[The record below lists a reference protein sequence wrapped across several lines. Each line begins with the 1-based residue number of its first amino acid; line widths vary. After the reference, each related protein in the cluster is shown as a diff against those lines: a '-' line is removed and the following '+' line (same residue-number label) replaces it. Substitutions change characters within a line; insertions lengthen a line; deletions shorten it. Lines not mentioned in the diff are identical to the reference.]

1 MIEFEFVN
9 PTISARLC
17 LVLMHSL
24 WQFTLLATGL
34 WIIERLWRRLTV
46 QRSYALHVSALCAG
60 LVALLVTWC
69 LIELP
74 GSLPDA
80 PVASSSTRPE
90 LPAAALERDIS
101 EHALTTNS
109 KLTNRGHVSEVN
121 TTNEL
126 AASFDEAGVVQQAS
140 TETAAGSPGH
150 KVDVVAAESVTSFTW
165 VAVTPWLVAAY
176 AVGVVLMLVRLLLA
190 VTRTSRLVRTAM
202 VIADGALVNSLKS
215 LAEQWAMKSIPI
227 LAATERIIVPQ
238 VVGLVRPT
246 ILLPASALTGLTHDQ
261 LVLILTHEMAHLRR
275 HDMWVNLLQ
284 RIAETL
290 LFYNPPLWY
299 VTRRIST
306 LREYCC
312 DDLTCDAPSPTAE
325 QQLVQYA
332 AALLKVVEVCSNNHP
347 AKPELASLAASG
359 HAPSELRRRIARL
372 FGEPLREPV
381 GISRSGLLAICGAVL
396 LLIGPTLWPASA
408 ADDEKANAAVAE
420 LAESAQSSERTPKV
434 LATSATDD
442 VKVETKNR
450 VLRGTI
456 TNDDGEPVPDVKV
469 TLFSGYLFHY
479 RRQETTTDVQGN
491 YCFDPNTSI
500 DRESGLFRISFAHP
514 VYVPRD
520 DIPFGVS
527 AEVFDVVMIR
537 GGKLKGVVKGSDTGE
552 PVAGLDLRIQEG
564 FFQGKRDGR
573 YLFDATTNDDG
584 EFAFGP
590 VRPQKYV
597 IEIRDHDYPRELWR
611 AKIGQVELKTG
622 ETESVQLTDAPL
634 KQLLDPFVI
643 TGTAHG
649 TDGKSMVYGGV
660 GVKLVNSDGKLR
672 SRGGG
677 IDGRPVFGLA
687 FGPIDRSEPAENSP
701 YGIGTHDVEIFGSNS
716 RYGYRLK
723 SRTPSEPLRITD
735 DPNMPELKD
744 GIRYIRPGK
753 PLEFKLVYAPDP
765 DMKRMFSLKV
775 VGPDGKP
782 VPHAQVQLRTNP
794 AVTKEQIHRGE
805 YVKDGRY
812 GNEAKANKDGELY
825 FTLSKHPTR
834 FNLKIQTPG
843 FAPYWA
849 GWSATRNG
857 EPIPDQFTA
866 KLDAGWIAGGI
877 VVDSDGKPVQG
888 VEVHP
893 SVQYKK
899 LPGDSNALHVGDR
912 MKTDAEGKWKFECV
926 PASQSDVH
934 VEVSNPSFQ
943 PHYQR
948 LARDTFGLEGDAQP
962 SAKIQLE
969 RGLSVTGTVTDEAG
983 RPIEGALIRTK
994 FLNDLREAKTNSDG
1008 VYKLEGCDEKMARI
1022 VVSAKGKATD
1032 MQTVRVVPDME
1043 PVNFVMKPGGHVKI
1057 RVVDENGKG
1066 IPKARIYYQSWRG
1079 SQAHWDFGWDFDH
1092 KPDYADENGVWEWN
1106 EAPLDEFTAD
1116 ICRPGG
1122 MQLVN
1127 QQLFSRD
1134 EEFVFTPPKMLV
1146 ISGKVTDAKTQKPID
1161 KFRVVP
1167 GTRDNP
1173 DFQPGIRWD
1182 SSDAFDAQKGAYTFE
1197 QNRTSPAH
1205 LIRIEAEG
1213 YKVASSREIKSNEG
1227 KVEVNFALEPAE
1239 KITVQLQDSDGA
1251 PAVAAEVVIGVASN
1265 QISIK
1270 NGDIGESQTY
1280 AHRLKSDADGR
1291 FTIASRDEPFQIVVM
1306 HESGFAHLE
1315 STETPVPE
1323 ILTLTPWARAVGTYR
1338 IGNKPAANI
1347 RLNLSGNGLWANWP
1361 GPNIFSQNS
1370 AKTDANGHFEFPRV
1384 FPGRSRIGR
1393 QIDFMMND
1401 GATVVASAVRPSA
1414 EFVAGE
1420 TTTINLGGTG
1430 RPVTGRLV
1438 PPADF
1443 KE

>member
-9 PTISARLC
+9 PTISARLS

-60 LVALLVTWC
+60 LLALPVTWC

-74 GSLPDA
+74 RSLLDA

-90 LPAAALERDIS
+90 LLAAASKRNIA

-109 KLTNRGHVSEVN
+109 KSTNRGHVPEVK
-121 TTNEL
+121 TTSEL

-140 TETAAGSPGH
+140 TEAAAGSPSRE
-150 KVDVVAAESVTSFTW
+150 VDVVAAESVTSFTW

-176 AVGVVLMLVRLLLA
+176 AVGVMVMLVRLLLA

-312 DDLTCDAPSPTAE
+312 DDLTCDASSPTA
-325 QQLVQYA
+325 QQQQVQYA
-332 AALLKVVEVCSNNHP
+332 TALLRVVEVCSNDRP

-372 FGEPLREPV
+372 FGEPLREPLRV
-381 GISRSGLLAICGAVL
+381 TRGGLLAVIGAVGL
-396 LLIGPTLWPASA
+396 LLAGPFVWPATG
-408 ADDEKANAAVAE
+408 ADEATAVA
-420 LAESAQSSERTPKV
+420 
-434 LATSATDD
+434 D
-442 VKVETKNR
+442 
-450 VLRGTI
+450 
-456 TNDDGEPVPDVKV
+456 
-469 TLFSGYLFHY
+469 
-479 RRQETTTDVQGN
+479 
-491 YCFDPNTSI
+491 
-500 DRESGLFRISFAHP
+500 
-514 VYVPRD
+514 
-520 DIPFGVS
+520 
-527 AEVFDVVMIR
+527 
-537 GGKLKGVVKGSDTGE
+537 
-552 PVAGLDLRIQEG
+552 
-564 FFQGKRDGR
+564 
-573 YLFDATTNDDG
+573 
-584 EFAFGP
+584 
-590 VRPQKYV
+590 
-597 IEIRDHDYPRELWR
+597 
-611 AKIGQVELKTG
+611 
-622 ETESVQLTDAPL
+622 
-634 KQLLDPFVI
+634 
-643 TGTAHG
+643 
-649 TDGKSMVYGGV
+649 
-660 GVKLVNSDGKLR
+660 
-672 SRGGG
+672 
-677 IDGRPVFGLA
+677 
-687 FGPIDRSEPAENSP
+687 EPA
-701 YGIGTHDVEIFGSNS
+701 SNDEANLQAKQPESES
-716 RYGYRLK
+716 RL
-723 SRTPSEPLRITD
+723 
-735 DPNMPELKD
+735 
-744 GIRYIRPGK
+744 
-753 PLEFKLVYAPDP
+753 
-765 DMKRMFSLKV
+765 FSLKV
-775 VGPDGKP
+775 VGPNGKP
-782 VPHAQVQLRTNP
+782 LPKAQVQIRSNP
-794 AVTKEQIHRGE
+794 SVTKDQIVRGE
-805 YVKDGRY
+805 YVKDGQY
-812 GNEAKANKDGELY
+812 GNHVIADENGRVSFALPKKFGRLN
-825 FTLSKHPTR
+825 LSIKHS
-834 FNLKIQTPG
+834 G
-843 FAPYWA
+843 FGPYWA
-849 GWSATRNG
+849 DFSPGNHLPEISG
-857 EPIPDQFTA
+857 EFIA
-866 KLDAGWIAGGI
+866 ELDAGWIVGGI
-877 VVDSDGKPVQG
+877 VVDEHGEPVEG
-888 VEVHP
+888 VEVKP
-893 SVQYKK
+893 SVKHK
-899 LPGDSNALHVGDR
+899 MRPGDTSRLGVGTR
-912 MKTDAEGKWKFECV
+912 IKTDADGKWRFEHV
-926 PASQSDVH
+926 PASKSDVH
-934 VEVSNPSFQ
+934 VEVSHPSFQ

-948 LARDTFGLEGDAQP
+948 LARDTFGLKGDAQP
-962 SAKIQLE
+962 SAKIQLK

-983 RPIEGALIRTK
+983 QPIEGALIRTK
-994 FLNDLREAKTNSDG
+994 FVNDLREAKTNREG

-1022 VVSAKGKATD
+1022 VVSASGKATD
-1032 MQTVRVVPDME
+1032 MQTVRVVSDME

-1066 IPKARIYYQSWRG
+1066 VPKARIFYQDWRRG
-1079 SQAHWDFGWDFDH
+1079 QAYWEFDH

-1127 QQLFSRD
+1127 QRLFSRD

-1146 ISGKVTDAKTQKPID
+1146 IFGKVTDAKTQKPID

-1167 GTRDNP
+1167 GTRDDP

-1205 LIRIEAEG
+1205 LVRIEAEG

-1227 KVEVNFALEPAE
+1227 KVEVDFALEPAE

-1251 PAVAAEVVIGVASN
+1251 PAIAAEVVIGVASN

-1443 KE
+1443 KEQVLWNFAIINAEADLQPPKPDDAPADVADDPVRRAGWWEAWKTTTQGQEWQQEYQEYKRIRDEYPTIMATVDRDGSFRIDDVPSGRYVLSVYFSSGTPLTGPLDWRVLTRSSGSVHSLSPGSIRDVKFTVPRVEEGEAADAVELGTLQLE